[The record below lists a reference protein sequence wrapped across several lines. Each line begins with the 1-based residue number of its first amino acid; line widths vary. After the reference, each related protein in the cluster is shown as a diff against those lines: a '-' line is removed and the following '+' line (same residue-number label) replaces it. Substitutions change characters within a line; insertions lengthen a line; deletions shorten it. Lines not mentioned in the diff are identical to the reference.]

1 MFYIQIH
8 ISWKV
13 YIFLWQFYI
22 YIIYTLRT
30 CVFSATNTNKYVVS
44 IVDPIRSHQPSLGS
58 GHHGQRCI
66 CLQKPVGC
74 RDCQTPGLK
83 AMVNQTTYKGP
94 HYGMLKKKKR
104 KTGNCY
110 AFKVTNMLIFYSEN
124 IFENTLKN
132 SIGHKGYT
140 IWQ

>member
-94 HYGMLKKKKR
+94 HYGMLKKKKGR
-104 KTGNCY
+104 QEIAMHSKLPTCSFFTQKIYLKT
-110 AFKVTNMLIFYSEN
+110 
-124 IFENTLKN
+124 
-132 SIGHKGYT
+132 H
-140 IWQ
+140 